1 MEDNRRAPAL
11 PPIRRARGFR
21 LYDTRGRRYLDLWR
35 DGGGALLGHRAGRV
49 TTLMKS
55 VLSQGLAAGLPSVW
69 EGRLLKM
76 IRGLF
81 PSFPAVRMFS
91 SRRRA
96 LEAASQFLGIRID
109 AEDLYDPALGDAC
122 AAAPAGARA
131 ALWRPFL
138 AEPGAEGPPAA
149 RWDVRLPVLPLT
161 VSGAPA
167 PVCLCAEPP
176 AGFPESDHLPGFL
189 LAGAARALADLSA
202 DAEPLRN
209 ARVEKSIDGSSA
221 WRRTGPYVRAAFER
235 AEYPRVFS
243 AFLKEGV
250 LLSPGYPGP
259 SIIPGECSPGETRLL
274 AELFAGVPG
283 G

>member
-1 MEDNRRAPAL
+1 MEDNRRAAAL

-76 IRGLF
+76 IRGMF
-81 PSFPAVRMFS
+81 PSFPVVRLFS

-96 LEAASQFLGIRID
+96 LDAASLFLGIRVEAAD
-109 AEDLYDPALGDAC
+109 VYDPGLGPC
-122 AAAPAGARA
+122 PAGARA

-138 AEPGAEGPPAA
+138 AEQDGPENRAA
-149 RWDVRLPVLPLT
+149 SWDVRLPVLPFA

-167 PVCLCAEPP
+167 PVCFCAEPQ
-176 AGFPESDHLPGFL
+176 AGLPDSDHLPGFL

-202 DAEPLRN
+202 GPECLRN
-209 ARVEKSIDGSSA
+209 VRVEKAIDASSA
-221 WRRTGPYVRAAFER
+221 WKRTGPYVRAAFDR

-243 AFLKEGV
+243 AFLTEGV

-259 SIIPGECSPGETRLL
+259 SIIPGDCSPGETRLL